1 MPAAASATAQRRQK
15 RADFRIKEK
24 QHEHV
29 SSFCET
35 ISKRRNYTVR
45 QKKGTNFLL
54 RASFFILDRNW

>member
-29 SSFCET
+29 
-35 ISKRRNYTVR
+35 
-45 QKKGTNFLL
+45 
-54 RASFFILDRNW
+54 FIAL